1 MSYSSDSNVRPRA
14 RMMGSSG
21 ARSMA
26 VSSQFGS
33 HTNRLRRFA
42 ARSARRMGD
51 WDMLAVPTALLWS
64 VDAYEAEL
72 GAEAIDDLMDQD
84 DYVADLWP

>member
-1 MSYSSDSNVRPRA
+1 
-14 RMMGSSG
+14 
-21 ARSMA
+21 
-26 VSSQFGS
+26 
-33 HTNRLRRFA
+33 
-42 ARSARRMGD
+42 
-51 WDMLAVPTALLWS
+51 MLAVPTALLWS